1 MGVITRRLLHKHLQ
15 AVLSNFRGN
24 YSDLVMPRED
34 GEKSA
39 SFPNKEA
46 RYRCWDARDKF
57 WECLDAGG
65 TTESCA
71 ELRKIYEDSC
81 PSTWVKHF
89 DRKKNFLEFKEQ
101 MKVGYDPI
109 DGDKI

>member
-1 MGVITRRLLHKHLQ
+1 MDVDYTHYGWCAFK
-15 AVLSNFRGN
+15 LSYNESGN
-24 YSDLVMPRED
+24 IAMPREV
-34 GEKSA
+34 GEKSS

-46 RYRCWDARDKF
+46 RSLCWDARDKF
-57 WECLDAGG
+57 WECTDAGG

-71 ELRKIYEDSC
+71 ELRKMYEDSC

-89 DRKKNFLEFKEQ
+89 DRKKNYLEFKEK

-109 DGDKI
+109 EENKK